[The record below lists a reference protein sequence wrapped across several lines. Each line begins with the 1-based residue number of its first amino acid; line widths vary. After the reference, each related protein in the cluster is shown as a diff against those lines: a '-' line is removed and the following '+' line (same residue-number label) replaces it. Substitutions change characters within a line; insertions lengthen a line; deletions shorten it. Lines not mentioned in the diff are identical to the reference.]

1 MDVLIYCFPESA
13 ERHVS
18 TLVNS
23 KFNNKQILG
32 HMSDNGAN
40 LMVKFNPRFIEQNL
54 AVNLEMP
61 LTSFDHYCVS
71 VLEYINCRYST
82 IIIQ

>member
-1 MDVLIYCFPESA
+1 MMAQPA
-13 ERHVS
+13 
-18 TLVNS
+18 S

-54 AVNLEMP
+54 AINLEMP

-71 VLEYINCRYST
+71 V
-82 IIIQ
+82 